1 MKSEVVGKHKDSKR
15 SVIIQDL
22 ISPTLES
29 PVYQSNTVSIY
40 SQLYLTYSPAYSSDF
55 FFKWIA
61 TYILNNAQ

>member
-55 FFKWIA
+55 FF
-61 TYILNNAQ
+61 